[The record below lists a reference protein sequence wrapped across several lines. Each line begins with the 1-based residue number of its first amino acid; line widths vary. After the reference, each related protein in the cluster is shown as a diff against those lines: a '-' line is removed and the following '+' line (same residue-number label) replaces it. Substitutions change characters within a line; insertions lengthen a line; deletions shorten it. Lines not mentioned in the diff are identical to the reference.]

1 MLHISRLSEHGL
13 IKPDDLPLLI
23 IGLLQSPL
31 HRIKQRN
38 IASILSLDRHLG
50 NIDDL
55 LFDQVLLIDEAQA
68 PGLDELVG
76 ELPMKKHAA
85 LLDAPSDPGLES

>member
-1 MLHISRLSEHGL
+1 M
-13 IKPDDLPLLI
+13 
-23 IGLLQSPL
+23 
-31 HRIKQRN
+31 N

-68 PGLDELVG
+68 PRFDELVG
-76 ELPMKKHAA
+76 ELSMEKHTA
-85 LLDAPSDPGLES
+85 LLNTS